1 MTFYTYHPFEAAA
14 TPELTEVRVKV
25 LAKHLAEVLRE
36 NWQLRDEV
44 EVLKERIALLEV
56 TP

>member
-1 MTFYTYHPFEAAA
+1 MISYTYHPFEAAA
-14 TPELTEVRVKV
+14 SPELTEVRVKV
-25 LAKHLAEVLRE
+25 LARHLAEALRE

-44 EVLKERIALLEV
+44 EVLKQRISELEV